1 MARCVSTSTGALFL
15 PQRFVSV
22 PEIIGL
28 NKQTKPYKAWACWGR
43 HPCEERCGGGA
54 ALPLPAGLGEPKT
67 DLKAQVWAR
76 IGVLEQGR
84 LRLVKKKKK
93 QVCGGHRLTP
103 LWRQR
108 GRDREEKHPAA
119 SPGGRLSLSTT
130 NTNREKAGKQPQN
143 LNMPFNLLIFNPNGE
158 KKLEKEKKCVFSKPL
173 SVTKREERTPRP
185 SQVPP
190 LKAKPPRLPF
200 WGVF

>member
-1 MARCVSTSTGALFL
+1 MTRCVSTSTGALFL

-28 NKQTKPYKAWACWGR
+28 NKQTKPYKARACWGR

-84 LRLVKKKKK
+84 LRLVKKKKNK
-93 QVCGGHRLTP
+93 FVAATASRPCGGSEGETVRRNIP
-103 LWRQR
+103 P
-108 GRDREEKHPAA
+108 PA
-119 SPGGRLSLSTT
+119 PGG
-130 NTNREKAGKQPQN
+130 G
-143 LNMPFNLLIFNPNGE
+143 
-158 KKLEKEKKCVFSKPL
+158 
-173 SVTKREERTPRP
+173 
-185 SQVPP
+185 
-190 LKAKPPRLPF
+190 
-200 WGVF
+200 

>member
-1 MARCVSTSTGALFL
+1 MFGDPKYCEPPNEVQGAWISKLSTQKMQRGPKIKPKQAGGEADMTRCISTSTGALFL

-28 NKQTKPYKAWACWGR
+28 NKQTKPYKARACWGR

-93 QVCGGHRLTP
+93 KS
-103 LWRQR
+103 LWRPPPHAPVAAA
-108 GRDREEKHPAA
+108 RE
-119 SPGGRLSLSTT
+119 
-130 NTNREKAGKQPQN
+130 
-143 LNMPFNLLIFNPNGE
+143 
-158 KKLEKEKKCVFSKPL
+158 
-173 SVTKREERTPRP
+173 RP
-185 SQVPP
+185 
-190 LKAKPPRLPF
+190 
-200 WGVF
+200 